1 MMKKITLPD
10 VDAYAKVEARISP
23 VDYFEVSLQI
33 DISYSLL
40 NSQNLFNAKGELT
53 IEFKKNLLVDLD
65 DPDNIISIF

>member
-1 MMKKITLPD
+1 MALPD

-23 VDYFEVSLQI
+23 VDYFEVPLQV

-53 IEFKKNLLVDLD
+53 IEFQKIFLVYD